1 MTTYLT
7 NSGFLVP
14 LIQWGG
20 LVLILALV
28 LCPFFIIRLPRFKP
42 TKWRHI
48 IGAYLISFVTYFAT
62 YYLWMKLEDWI
73 LNKHF
78 YNYYKVEDPFFFVFL
93 WTINT
98 LILSYPLLVF
108 YSTKLLYGSI
118 NRKRF
123 YISLGIALLML
134 AILIWIL
141 ILYIFAG
148 LAQIGNK
155 YF

>member
-42 TKWRHI
+42 AKWRHI

-62 YYLWMKLEDWI
+62 YYLWITLDEWAA
-73 LNKHF
+73 NNRV
-78 YNYYKVEDPFFFVFL
+78 YNYYLVQSPFFFGLFWATNAL
-93 WTINT
+93 
-98 LILSYPLLVF
+98 LIGYPLLIF
-108 YSTKLLYGSI
+108 YSSKLLYGSI

-123 YISLGIALLML
+123 YISLGIAIPMFILLVST
-134 AILIWIL
+134 I
-141 ILYIFAG
+141 IFVMAYG
-148 LAQIGNK
+148 MGQAAK